1 MSATE
6 RWSQQSNPLA
16 QGLGLMMGFVFDFL
30 VGFAS
35 GRVRYDAG
43 NQPITAPQD

>member
-1 MSATE
+1 
-6 RWSQQSNPLA
+6 
-16 QGLGLMMGFVFDFL
+16 VFDFL